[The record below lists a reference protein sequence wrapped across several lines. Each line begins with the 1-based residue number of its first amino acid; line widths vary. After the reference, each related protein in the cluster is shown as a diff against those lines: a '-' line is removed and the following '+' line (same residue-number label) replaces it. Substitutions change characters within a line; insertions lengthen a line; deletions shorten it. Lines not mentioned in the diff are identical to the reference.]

1 MIRLTQ
7 TERLLRPSAPGSLGV
22 VLQRLGDGGA
32 MKDQTGEAGKYSRR
46 PEQADS
52 WSGCP
57 DLNRGPL
64 RPERSALTKLRHS
77 PHRGP
82 GPPEAATA

>member
-1 MIRLTQ
+1 
-7 TERLLRPSAPGSLGV
+7 V
-22 VLQRLGDGGA
+22 VKIL
-32 MKDQTGEAGKYSRR
+32 
-46 PEQADS
+46 

-77 PHRGP
+77 PSAP
-82 GPPEAATA
+82 QKEAGSTLYPSESPWLSALVGAGVGETDVATT

>member
-1 MIRLTQ
+1 MGQAPQNLEALTWN
-7 TERLLRPSAPGSLGV
+7 
-22 VLQRLGDGGA
+22 
-32 MKDQTGEAGKYSRR
+32 Y
-46 PEQADS
+46 

-77 PHRGP
+77 PSAPRRKQARHSSP
-82 GPPEAATA
+82 LI